1 LTAWNPVA
9 RFRGVK
15 TPIVFLAAL
24 ALAACSGGENTG
36 QDEAAVR
43 TPPVLAGVPV
53 IEGSRIVDTAGTRE
67 AARVTL
73 LVPMPPDSVAA
84 FYRRRLAAEGWR
96 IVGDVADSG
105 GVDLYAERSGPPLWV
120 HVRPGPQPNTTL
132 YALIGAIGVPLAG
145 GDSAR

>member
-1 LTAWNPVA
+1 M
-9 RFRGVK
+9 K
-15 TPIVFLAAL
+15 TPIVLLAAL
-24 ALAACSGGENTG
+24 ALAACSGGENAG

-53 IEGSRIVDTAGTRE
+53 IEGSQIVDTSGTRE

-73 LVPMPPDSVAA
+73 LIPMPSDSVAA

-120 HVRPGPQPNTTL
+120 HIRPGPQPNTTL
-132 YALIGAIGVPLAG
+132 YALIGAIGGPPAG

>member
-1 LTAWNPVA
+1 
-9 RFRGVK
+9 VK

-24 ALAACSGGENTG
+24 ALAACSGGDNAG

-43 TPPVLAGVPV
+43 TPPVLAGVPI
-53 IEGSRIVDTAGTRE
+53 IEGSQVVDTAGTRE

-73 LVPMPPDSVAA
+73 LILLPSDSVAA
-84 FYRRRLAAEGWR
+84 FYRSRLAAEGWR

-120 HVRPGPQPNTTL
+120 HIRPGPRPNTTL
-132 YALIGAIGVPLAG
+132 YALIGAIGGPPAG